1 MITVVRGNKGGS
13 SKTTTATNL
22 AVALAIVHSK
32 DVVLVDSDI
41 QRSASC
47 WHAEREA
54 SGLSPAITLIEK
66 TGNISQTLRSLA
78 EKYDHVIVDVSGRN
92 SRELINSCTVAAM
105 IIAPHQC
112 SQLDL
117 DTMFELLLQ
126 LIGILDLHPDLKASA
141 YQSIATTN
149 PILEGSERNEFL
161 ENIVEFDQLTPM
173 TAKSCY
179 RKIYRDVML
188 EGKSVMETDNGKA
201 RDEVMAFINE
211 VF

>member
-1 MITVVRGNKGGS
+1 MITVVGGNKGGS
-13 SKTTTATNL
+13 SKTTTATNI
-22 AVALAIVHSK
+22 AVALAMVHGK

-41 QRSASC
+41 QRSASR

-54 SGLSPAITLIEK
+54 SGLEPAITLIEK

-78 EKYDHVIVDVSGRN
+78 EKYDHVIVDVAGRN
-92 SRELINSCTVAAM
+92 SRELITACTVADM
-105 IIAPHQC
+105 LIAPHQC

-117 DTMFELLLQ
+117 DTMFELQQQ
-126 LIGILDLHPDLKASA
+126 LISIRDLNPDLKAYA

-149 PILEGSERNEFL
+149 PVLEGNERNEFL
-161 ENIVEFDQLTPM
+161 EYVAEFDQLIPL

-179 RKIYRDVML
+179 RKIYRDVMS
-188 EGKSVMETDNGKA
+188 EGKSVMETDNAKA
-201 RDEVMAFINE
+201 RDEVMTLINE

>member
-1 MITVVRGNKGGS
+1 MITVVGGNKGGS

-22 AVALAIVHSK
+22 AVALAMVHGK

-41 QRSASC
+41 QRSASR

-54 SGLSPAITLIEK
+54 SGLAPAITLIEK

-78 EKYDHVIVDVSGRN
+78 DKYDHVIVDVAGRN
-92 SRELINSCTVAAM
+92 SRELITACTVADM
-105 IIAPHQC
+105 LIAPHQC

-117 DTMFELLLQ
+117 DTMFELQQQ
-126 LIGILDLHPDLKASA
+126 LISIRDLNPDLKAYA

-149 PILEGSERNEFL
+149 PVLEGNERNEFL
-161 ENIVEFDQLTPM
+161 EYVAEFDQLTPL

-179 RKIYRDVML
+179 RKIYRDVMS
-188 EGKSVMETDNGKA
+188 EGKSVMETDNAKA
-201 RDEVMAFINE
+201 RDEVMALINE

>member
-1 MITVVRGNKGGS
+1 MITVVGGNKGGS

-22 AVALAIVHSK
+22 AVALAMVHGK

-41 QRSASC
+41 QRSASR

-54 SGLSPAITLIEK
+54 SGLAPAITLIEK

-78 EKYDHVIVDVSGRN
+78 DKYDHVIVDVAGRN
-92 SRELINSCTVAAM
+92 SRELITACTVADM
-105 IIAPHQC
+105 LIAPHQC

-117 DTMFELLLQ
+117 DTMFELQQQ
-126 LIGILDLHPDLKASA
+126 LISIRDLNPELKAYA

-149 PILEGSERNEFL
+149 PVLEGNERNEFL
-161 ENIVEFDQLTPM
+161 EYVAEFDQLTPL

-179 RKIYRDVML
+179 RKIYRDVMS
-188 EGKSVMETDNGKA
+188 EGKSVMETDNVKA
-201 RDEVMAFINE
+201 RDEVMALIKE

>member
-1 MITVVRGNKGGS
+1 MITVVGGNKGGS

-22 AVALAIVHSK
+22 AVALAMVHGK

-41 QRSASC
+41 QRSASR

-54 SGLSPAITLIEK
+54 SGLAPAITLIEK

-78 EKYDHVIVDVSGRN
+78 DKYDHVIVDVAGRN
-92 SRELINSCTVAAM
+92 SRELITACTVADM
-105 IIAPHQC
+105 LIAPHQC

-117 DTMFELLLQ
+117 DTMFELQQQ
-126 LIGILDLHPDLKASA
+126 LISIRDLNPELKAYA

-149 PILEGSERNEFL
+149 PVLEGNERNEFL
-161 ENIVEFDQLTPM
+161 EYVAEFDQLTPL

-179 RKIYRDVML
+179 RKIYRDVMS
-188 EGKSVMETDNGKA
+188 EGKSVMETDNAKA
-201 RDEVMAFINE
+201 RDEVMALINE

>member
-1 MITVVRGNKGGS
+1 MITVVGGNKGGS

-22 AVALAIVHSK
+22 AVALAMVHGK

-41 QRSASC
+41 QRSASR

-54 SGLSPAITLIEK
+54 SGLAPAITLIEK

-78 EKYDHVIVDVSGRN
+78 DKYDHVIVDVAGRN
-92 SRELINSCTVAAM
+92 SRELITACTVADM
-105 IIAPHQC
+105 LIAPHQC

-117 DTMFELLLQ
+117 DTMFELQQQ
-126 LIGILDLHPDLKASA
+126 LISIRDLNPDLKAYA

-149 PILEGSERNEFL
+149 PVLEGNERSEFL
-161 ENIVEFDQLTPM
+161 EYVAEFDQLTPL

-179 RKIYRDVML
+179 RKIYRDVIS
-188 EGKSVMETDNGKA
+188 EGKSVMETDNAKA
-201 RDEVMAFINE
+201 RDEVMALINE

>member
-1 MITVVRGNKGGS
+1 MITVVGGNKGGS

-22 AVALAIVHSK
+22 AVALAMVHGK

-41 QRSASC
+41 QRSASR

-54 SGLSPAITLIEK
+54 SGLAPAITLIEK

-78 EKYDHVIVDVSGRN
+78 DKYDHVIVDVAGRN
-92 SRELINSCTVAAM
+92 SRELITACTVADM
-105 IIAPHQC
+105 LIAPHQC

-117 DTMFELLLQ
+117 DTMFELQQQ
-126 LIGILDLHPDLKASA
+126 LISIRDLNPDLKAYA

-149 PILEGSERNEFL
+149 PVLEGNERNEFL
-161 ENIVEFDQLTPM
+161 EYVAEFDQLTPL

-179 RKIYRDVML
+179 RKIYRDVMS

-201 RDEVMAFINE
+201 RDEVMALINE

>member
-1 MITVVRGNKGGS
+1 MITVVGGNKGGS

-22 AVALAIVHSK
+22 AVALAMIHGK

-41 QRSASC
+41 QRSASR

-54 SGLSPAITLIEK
+54 SSLAPAITLIEK

-78 EKYDHVIVDVSGRN
+78 DKYDHVIVDVAGRN
-92 SRELINSCTVAAM
+92 SRELITACTVADM
-105 IIAPHQC
+105 LIAPHQC

-117 DTMFELLLQ
+117 DTMFELQQQ
-126 LIGILDLHPDLKASA
+126 LISIRDLNPDLKAYA

-149 PILEGSERNEFL
+149 PVLEGNERNEFL
-161 ENIVEFDQLTPM
+161 EYVAEFDQLTPL

-179 RKIYRDVML
+179 RKIYRDVMS
-188 EGKSVMETDNGKA
+188 EGKSVMETDNAKA
-201 RDEVMAFINE
+201 RDEVMALINE

>member
-1 MITVVRGNKGGS
+1 MITVVGGNKGGS

-22 AVALAIVHSK
+22 AVALAMVHGK

-41 QRSASC
+41 QRSASR

-54 SGLSPAITLIEK
+54 SGLAPAITLIEK

-78 EKYDHVIVDVSGRN
+78 DKYDHVIVDVAGRN
-92 SRELINSCTVAAM
+92 SPELITACTVADM
-105 IIAPHQC
+105 LIAPHQC

-117 DTMFELLLQ
+117 DTMFELQQQ
-126 LIGILDLHPDLKASA
+126 LISIRDLNPDLKAYA

-149 PILEGSERNEFL
+149 PVLEGNERNEFL
-161 ENIVEFDQLTPM
+161 EYVAEFDQLTPL

-179 RKIYRDVML
+179 RKIYRDVMS
-188 EGKSVMETDNGKA
+188 EGKSVMETDNAKA
-201 RDEVMAFINE
+201 RDEVMALINE

>member
-1 MITVVRGNKGGS
+1 MITVVGGNKGGS

-22 AVALAIVHSK
+22 AVALAMVHGK

-41 QRSASC
+41 QRSASR

-54 SGLSPAITLIEK
+54 SGLAPAITLIEK

-78 EKYDHVIVDVSGRN
+78 DKYDHVIVDVAGRN
-92 SRELINSCTVAAM
+92 SRELITACTVADM
-105 IIAPHQC
+105 LIAPHQC

-117 DTMFELLLQ
+117 DTMFELQQQ
-126 LIGILDLHPDLKASA
+126 LISIRDLNPDLKAYA

-149 PILEGSERNEFL
+149 PVLEGNERSEFL
-161 ENIVEFDQLTPM
+161 EYVAEFDQLTPL

-179 RKIYRDVML
+179 RKIYRDVMS
-188 EGKSVMETDNGKA
+188 EGKSVMETDNAKA
-201 RDEVMAFINE
+201 RDEVMALINE

>member
-1 MITVVRGNKGGS
+1 MITVVGGNKGGS

-22 AVALAIVHSK
+22 AVALAMVHGK

-41 QRSASC
+41 QRSASR

-54 SGLSPAITLIEK
+54 SGLAPAITLIEK

-78 EKYDHVIVDVSGRN
+78 EKYDHVIVDVAGRN
-92 SRELINSCTVAAM
+92 SRELITACTVADM
-105 IIAPHQC
+105 LIAPHQC

-117 DTMFELLLQ
+117 DTMFELQQQ
-126 LIGILDLHPDLKASA
+126 LISIRDLNPDLQAYA

-149 PILEGSERNEFL
+149 PVLEGNERNEFL
-161 ENIVEFDQLTPM
+161 EYVAEFDQLTPL

-179 RKIYRDVML
+179 RKIYRDVMS
-188 EGKSVMETDNGKA
+188 EGKSVMETDNAKA
-201 RDEVMAFINE
+201 RDEVMALINE

>member
-1 MITVVRGNKGGS
+1 MITVVGGNKGGS

-22 AVALAIVHSK
+22 AVALAMVHGK

-41 QRSASC
+41 QRSASR

-54 SGLSPAITLIEK
+54 SGLAPAITLIEK

-78 EKYDHVIVDVSGRN
+78 DKYDHVIVDVAGRN
-92 SRELINSCTVAAM
+92 SRELITACTVADM
-105 IIAPHQC
+105 LIAPHQC

-117 DTMFELLLQ
+117 DTMFELQQQ
-126 LIGILDLHPDLKASA
+126 LISIRDLNPDLKAYA

-149 PILEGSERNEFL
+149 PVLEGNERSEFL
-161 ENIVEFDQLTPM
+161 EYVAEFDQLTPL

-179 RKIYRDVML
+179 RKIYRDVMS
-188 EGKSVMETDNGKA
+188 EGKSVMETDNVKA
-201 RDEVMAFINE
+201 RDEVMALIKE

>member
-1 MITVVRGNKGGS
+1 MITVVGGNKGGS

-22 AVALAIVHSK
+22 AVALAMVHGK

-41 QRSASC
+41 QRSASR

-54 SGLSPAITLIEK
+54 SGLAPVITLIEK

-78 EKYDHVIVDVSGRN
+78 EKYDHVIVDVAGRN
-92 SRELINSCTVAAM
+92 SRELITACTVADM
-105 IIAPHQC
+105 LIAPHQC

-117 DTMFELLLQ
+117 DTMFELQQQ
-126 LIGILDLHPDLKASA
+126 LISICDLNPDLKAYA
-141 YQSIATTN
+141 YQSIASTN
-149 PILEGSERNEFL
+149 PVLEGNERNEFL
-161 ENIVEFDQLTPM
+161 EYVAEFDQLTPL

-179 RKIYRDVML
+179 RKIYRDVMS
-188 EGKSVMETDNGKA
+188 EGKSVMETDNAKA
-201 RDEVMAFINE
+201 RDEVMALINE

>member
-1 MITVVRGNKGGS
+1 MITVVGGNKGGS

-22 AVALAIVHSK
+22 AVALAMVHGK

-41 QRSASC
+41 QRSASR

-54 SGLSPAITLIEK
+54 SGLAPAITLIEK

-78 EKYDHVIVDVSGRN
+78 DKYDHVIVDVAGRN
-92 SRELINSCTVAAM
+92 SRELITACTVAD
-105 IIAPHQC
+105 ILIAPHQC

-117 DTMFELLLQ
+117 DTMFELQQQ
-126 LIGILDLHPDLKASA
+126 LISIRDLNPDLKAYA
-141 YQSIATTN
+141 YQSIASTN
-149 PILEGSERNEFL
+149 PVLEGNERNEFL
-161 ENIVEFDQLTPM
+161 EYVAEFDQLTPL

-179 RKIYRDVML
+179 RKIYRDVMS
-188 EGKSVMETDNGKA
+188 EGKSVMETDNVKA
-201 RDEVMAFINE
+201 RDEVMALIKE